1 MKKIKLDEYKAICSK
16 FKKRWNECTS
26 LEEMDKLREEF
37 FNLPLGEERL
47 EKGWDYITIG
57 EEIREIRTKRRI
69 DVPMKIVI
77 SLRNQGY
84 TAYKIGKMLGIN
96 PQTIRNRLREREGII
111 WKLKL
116 EH

>member
-1 MKKIKLDEYKAICSK
+1 MKRIKLDEYKAICSK

-37 FNLPLGEERL
+37 FSLSLGEERL
-47 EKGWDYITIG
+47 EMGWDYITIG
-57 EEIREIRTKRRI
+57 KEIRENRRI

-77 SLRNQGY
+77 SLRNRGY

-96 PQTIRNRLREREGII
+96 PQTIRNRLRGVG
-111 WKLKL
+111 L
-116 EH
+116 

>member
-1 MKKIKLDEYKAICSK
+1 MASVIKFGRYKKICEE
-16 FKKRWNECTS
+16 FRQRWNQCTS

-57 EEIREIRTKRRI
+57 EEIREIRRRRI

-111 WKLKL
+111 
-116 EH
+116 

>member
-1 MKKIKLDEYKAICSK
+1 MKRIKLDEDKAICSK

-37 FNLPLGEERL
+37 FSLPLDEEKL

-57 EEIREIRTKRRI
+57 EEIREKYRI

-96 PQTIRNRLREREGII
+96 PQTIRYRL
-111 WKLKL
+111 KQL
-116 EH
+116 END